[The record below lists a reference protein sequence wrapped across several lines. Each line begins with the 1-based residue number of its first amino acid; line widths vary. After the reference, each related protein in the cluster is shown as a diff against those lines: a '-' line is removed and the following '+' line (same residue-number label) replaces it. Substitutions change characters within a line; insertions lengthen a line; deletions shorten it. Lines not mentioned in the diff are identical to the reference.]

1 MELIQKLSSPIL
13 LMMLAGAFPV
23 ASASAQFV
31 VEETPKVITSSDS
44 THSTTS
50 VNTRWVQTVSD
61 GEQVFKMK
69 FEDGEYEITLDG
81 KPVPF
86 SRIKEEGD
94 SILVISDKGETI
106 CEFLRPSVGAT
117 FASSGARF
125 APGNNMNYFQSS
137 TAGAPSVSAWV
148 GVAGDGDNNQNIT
161 IDVEQPKVMLGINM
175 SEPGAALRKHL
186 KLDDDR
192 QVIMVEKVIEGLPAA
207 KAGMESYDIIVSIND
222 SKEASGETLHK
233 ALMEHKAGD
242 KLKIWVLRAGEK
254 LLIEPELVA
263 YDGEKLRTNTF
274 TISVDNDDT
283 PRDLW
288 SSNDGNSRFRVERL
302 PGLNTF
308 PGGAQDEKERAVLHE
323 EMMRRAKEA
332 IAQAERQVLELRNG
346 QLFVHQQKADELQ
359 QLLNNKLAMLDAER
373 AFSLESHPGLENRL
387 DALEGRFNALED
399 RMEQVAGLIER
410 MFEKMAKDD
419 ED

>member
-13 LMMLAGAFPV
+13 LALIAGALPV
-23 ASASAQFV
+23 SSASAQFV
-31 VEETPKVITSSDS
+31 VEETPKVIAPSNS

-69 FEDGEYEITLDG
+69 FEDGEYEITIDG
-81 KPVPF
+81 KPVSF
-86 SRIKEEGD
+86 SRIKEDGD

-106 CEFLRPSVGAT
+106 CEFLHPSVGESV
-117 FASSGARF
+117 ASGGVRF
-125 APGNNMNYFQSS
+125 SSGNNMNFFQSS
-137 TAGAPSVSAWV
+137 TAGAPSVSTWISA
-148 GVAGDGDNNQNIT
+148 AGDEERNQKIT

-186 KLDDDR
+186 RLDDDR

-288 SSNDGNSRFRVERL
+288 FSNDGNNRLRVERL
-302 PGLNTF
+302 PGLSPF
-308 PGGAQDEKERAVLHE
+308 PGGTQDEKERAVLHE
-323 EMMRRAKEA
+323 EMMKRAKEA
-332 IAQAERQVLELRNG
+332 IAKAERQVLELRGN
-346 QLFVHQQKADELQ
+346 QLFVHQQKTDELQ
-359 QLLNNKLAMLDAER
+359 QLLKDKLAMLDAER

-387 DALEGRFNALED
+387 EELEGRFDALEG

-419 ED
+419 EE